1 MTWRRALLIAAAL
14 CVVGA
19 AAALGLLRAP
29 AQEPAVVAP
38 EPALAEAPEPPPA
51 PSKPLPTLAIAVKGD
66 AGVEVKRRGATS
78 QQGCASEGT
87 GEPLCPGQYD
97 VRAVAPGQVALA
109 TVRLNRGD
117 AKRLEL
123 QLQPAAKLELL
134 VLDAEKLPVDRVNV
148 VAQHG
153 PSGAVLKGRTDS
165 DGTLSFEPVV
175 PGEWWIS
182 AQRDGFGPGAGVAT
196 TGKRLELRLGQV
208 GVLAGQ
214 LEPPAAGVTLELL
227 TPERALVAEAV
238 TDGGGFVLGLV
249 PHGRYRLRA
258 QSRDF
263 ELREEEVTV
272 PAPAPLTVRLSSG
285 ATVKGD
291 LVGPAREKLDGDVTA
306 SGPGPSRTVAAR
318 GGTFEVRGLS
328 PGRWVLSSGAG
339 STAVSIDGGVMRVE
353 LVVPKWDGVI
363 AGTCGFDGGH
373 RMPATV
379 LVRAQSVTAAC
390 DGGAFELTGLQ
401 RGFYDLEVEASE
413 GASRW
418 TSTAGAAA
426 TGTRDVR
433 VVVPGV
439 ARLTYR
445 LVDANGAV
453 LSTHSREHYED
464 RDFDLTLSAPG
475 HVATPKMVSLVRGR
489 DTALGDLVLA
499 PGVTV
504 KGRVLDAVTKDP
516 ISGVTV
522 LDHQTVEDGTFT
534 LREAPAGETEL
545 RFTHPRYVPEVVRV
559 TAPGEVAVE
568 LKPAARAVGTLI
580 TASGALPGRLDV
592 WAISEHG
599 SQLVPAEDGTFVT
612 EHLANGRWLFRVVG
626 EGASA
631 YEVAELDVKSGGDRA
646 VTLVERGAGVSFDV
660 EVRSGDG
667 AALASDVL
675 LVARAASAPANDEE
689 LQRLLRKPGLV
700 GDATERP
707 ARYRFSNVPP
717 GAYTVLASA
726 RGRVWTHAVPVMVQ
740 AGMLP
745 VSVTFPHV
753 PYSP

>member
-1 MTWRRALLIAAAL
+1 MTWRRALLIAAAF

-19 AAALGLLRAP
+19 AGALALLRAR
-29 AQEPAVVAP
+29 EP
-38 EPALAEAPEPPPA
+38 EPVVLPEPELAEAPPPPPA
-51 PSKPLPTLAIAVKGD
+51 PLKPLPTLAVALKSD
-66 AGVEVKRRGATS
+66 AGLEVKRRGATS
-78 QQGCASEGT
+78 QQGCATSGT
-87 GEPLCPGQYD
+87 SEPLCPGQYD
-97 VRAVAPGQVALA
+97 VRAVASGQIALA
-109 TVRLNRGD
+109 TVRLGRGD
-117 AKRLEL
+117 TRRLEL

-134 VLDAEKLPVDRVNV
+134 VLDADKLPVDRVNV

-153 PSGAVLKGRTDS
+153 PSGAVLRGRTDS
-165 DGTLSFEPVV
+165 DGTLAFEPVV

-182 AQRDGFGPGAGVAT
+182 AQRDGFGPGAGIAT

-208 GVLAGQ
+208 GVLSGAI
-214 LEPPAAGVTLELL
+214 EPPAGAVTLELL
-227 TPERALVAEAV
+227 TPERALVADAV
-238 TDGGGFVLGLV
+238 TDGGSFVLGLV

-263 ELREEEVTV
+263 ELHEEEVTV
-272 PAPAPLTVRLSSG
+272 PAPGPLTVRLSGG

-291 LVGPAREKLDGDVTA
+291 LVGPAREKLDGEVSA
-306 SGPGPSRTVAAR
+306 SGPGPSRTVTAS
-318 GGTFEVRGLS
+318 GGAFELRGLS
-328 PGRWVLSSGAG
+328 PGRWVISSGAG
-339 STAVSIDGGVMRVE
+339 STAVSVDGGVLRVE
-353 LVVPKWDGVI
+353 LVVPKWEGVI

-373 RMPATV
+373 RMPGSV
-379 LVRAQSVTAAC
+379 VVRAKSATAAC

-401 RGFYDLEVEASE
+401 RGFYDLEVEAAD
-413 GASRW
+413 GPSRW
-418 TSTAGAAA
+418 TASAGPAS

-445 LVDANGAV
+445 LVDATGAV
-453 LSTHSREHYED
+453 LSTHSSEHFDD
-464 RDFDLTLSAPG
+464 RDVDVTLSAPG
-475 HVATPKMVSLVRGR
+475 HVSTPKRVSLVRGR

-516 ISGVTV
+516 VPGVAV
-522 LDHQTVEDGTFT
+522 LEHQTLEDGTFT
-534 LREAPAGETEL
+534 LQEAPEGETEL

-568 LKPAARAVGTLI
+568 LRPAARAVGALI
-580 TASGALPGRLDV
+580 TASGAPPGRLDV

-599 SQLVPAEDGTFVT
+599 SQLVPADEGAFVT
-612 EHLANGRWLFRVVG
+612 EHLANGRWLFRAVG

-631 YEVAELDVKSGGDRA
+631 YEVAELDVKSGGDHA
-646 VTLVERGAGVSFDV
+646 VMLVERGAGVSFEV
-660 EVRSGDG
+660 EVKSGDG
-667 AALASDVL
+667 APLPSDVL
-675 LVARAASAPANDEE
+675 LVARAAAAPANDEE

-726 RGRVWTHAVPVMVQ
+726 RGRVWTHAVPVTVQ